1 MLLQDGVQPALIENA
16 GRFAGMPV
24 GPLAVMDEVSLEL
37 QYHVVQQ
44 TRQDLGAA
52 FEEPVSW
59 SVLRHFVEDLK
70 RVGRK
75 AGAGFYEYPEGGKKY
90 LWPDLAKEYPPIKL
104 QPALTEVK
112 KRLLFIQALESAKCL
127 QEGVLTDP
135 ADGDLGSILGWGFP
149 SYTGG
154 VLSYID
160 MWGARRFVEEA
171 KRLAASAGPRF
182 EPCELLLDM
191 ARRDARFHGPA

>member
-1 MLLQDGVQPALIENA
+1 
-16 GRFAGMPV
+16 
-24 GPLAVMDEVSLEL
+24 MDEVSLEL

-44 TRQDLGAA
+44 TRQDLGAE
-52 FEEPVSW
+52 FVEPVSW
-59 SVLRHFVEDLK
+59 SVLRHFVEDLQ

-90 LWPDLAKEYPPIKL
+90 LWPGLMQEYPPSTQ
-104 QPALTEVK
+104 QPPLEDVK

-160 MWGARRFVEEA
+160 MLGARTFVEESR
-171 KRLAASAGPRF
+171 RLAETAGPRF
-182 EPCELLLDM
+182 EPCQLLLDM
-191 ARRDARFHGPA
+191 ARTNARFHGAA